1 MTLGN
6 IFDILQNLYM
16 FQGVLVGRKL
26 SPFINHVLSQKI
38 VNSTKLRLHKISI
51 SLIVVNFNSEH
62 THNCLI
68 YEDFCCSVTKPG
80 LYLVTSLEL

>member
-6 IFDILQNLYM
+6 IFDILQNLYI

-38 VNSTKLRLHKISI
+38 ATSTKLRLKNAYNINLSD
-51 SLIVVNFNSEH
+51 S
-62 THNCLI
+62 C
-68 YEDFCCSVTKPG
+68 
-80 LYLVTSLEL
+80 